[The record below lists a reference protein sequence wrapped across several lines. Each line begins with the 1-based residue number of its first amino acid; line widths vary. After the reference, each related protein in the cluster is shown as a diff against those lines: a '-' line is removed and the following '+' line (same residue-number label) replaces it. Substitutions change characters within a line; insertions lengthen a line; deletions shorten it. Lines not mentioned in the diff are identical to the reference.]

1 MVYMEDTFT
10 DVAIFACPCEMLNQW
25 FVYMED
31 FFFLTDIEICEVPD
45 CVENTFTDM
54 EISACPWKIPNG
66 LYGR

>member
-31 FFFLTDIEICEVPD
+31 FFFFL
-45 CVENTFTDM
+45 
-54 EISACPWKIPNG
+54 
-66 LYGR
+66 